1 MADNGRLPP
10 APEESAEQTSLF
22 YWAAFHT
29 GKWPELRLLHAIP
42 NGGMRHKATA
52 ARMKGEGVKAGVP
65 DICLPVPRGH
75 YHGLYIELKRLR
87 GGRVSDEQEKW
98 LADLTAQGYRA
109 VVCKGWLAAS
119 EEITRYMLLPEGN
132 GCATVD
138 LI

>member
-1 MADNGRLPP
+1 MSGYVRQTP
-10 APEESAEQTSLF
+10 ASLESVEQMSLF
-22 YWAAFHT
+22 RWAAFHT

-52 ARMKGEGVKAGVP
+52 ARLKEEGVKAGVP
-65 DICLPVPRGH
+65 DICLPVPRGV

-98 LADLTAQGYRA
+98 LADLTAQGFRA
-109 VVCKGWLAAS
+109 VVCRGWLAAS
-119 EEITRYMLLPEGN
+119 EEIARYMSLPEGKRCII
-132 GCATVD
+132 GD